1 MKKLLGTGSFINN
14 EWAKDKGEGHV
25 AVRDKYNHSLLSE
38 IAYADLIDMNKA
50 IEGAKQAQ
58 KELASY
64 DAGKRASFI
73 FALRDELKKEAASFA
88 ALISTEAGKPIDYAT
103 AEVSRCI
110 TTLTIAGE
118 EATRHCGETVAMDF
132 SSGIGKDA
140 FTKRYPLGVIG
151 CISPFNFPLNLALHK
166 IAPALAVGC
175 SVVLKP
181 SPYAPLSALA
191 FAALAKKVGL
201 PSGSI
206 NVVIC
211 DVSVAES
218 MVKDARIKM
227 LSFTGS
233 PAIGWHLKS
242 IAGKKKV
249 ILELGGNAACII
261 DRTADLDDAAKKVA
275 NGAFLYAGQICISTQ
290 RVYVD
295 AGVYDDFIEKLV
307 DETKKVRIGN
317 PSEPG
322 MIVGPLI
329 DKVHLLRIKAW
340 VEESVSMGAKVLF
353 GGEVLDEGKN
363 LFMPTLL
370 TNTNSGMKVNS
381 EEVFGPIAI
390 VEKVSF
396 FDEAITKV
404 NESRYGLQVGLF
416 TNQIAQMKYSLNKLE
431 VGAVI
436 INNVPGF
443 RIDNMPYG
451 GVKESGLGREG
462 VKYAMDDMT
471 EPRLLIF

>member
-1 MKKLLGTGSFINN
+1 
-14 EWAKDKGEGHV
+14 
-25 AVRDKYNHSLLSE
+25 
-38 IAYADLIDMNKA
+38 
-50 IEGAKQAQ
+50 
-58 KELASY
+58 
-64 DAGKRASFI
+64 
-73 FALRDELKKEAASFA
+73 
-88 ALISTEAGKPIDYAT
+88 
-103 AEVSRCI
+103 
-110 TTLTIAGE
+110 
-118 EATRHCGETVAMDF
+118 MDF